1 MKIIK
6 KCWFVERKCFNIFF
20 FENNQKN
27 VGLFKENDSIIQNKN
42 IYTSIFFLL
51 FFKKCWFIERKWFYY
66 SKQKHIHIYFLSTFL
81 QKMLVFSKKHNIFFF
96 VTISKLFPRARV
108 YPLDT
113 FILFS
118 IFYLHIPSHYI
129 TFFNQFPAGAPV
141 HPGRSPFETGN
152 LWDIGKSVGY
162 MYMNYTHTP
171 YTFILF
177 YKKILVCSKKHN
189 NIFLSTF
196 IQKILFV
203 ERKSFHYNQTKHI
216 HLLFLS
222 TFIQKNVVLFKETQ
236 HIFFSTFLQKMFVC
250 WKKIIP
256 L

>member
-196 IQKILFV
+196 IQKI
-203 ERKSFHYNQTKHI
+203 
-216 HLLFLS
+216 
-222 TFIQKNVVLFKETQ
+222 
-236 HIFFSTFLQKMFVC
+236 FVC